1 MQEFWKKDV
10 LQALGQPAEVTCPTW
25 AWELGEAWQRP
36 PPRLLSPAGSLRG
49 PTGKPLTAR
58 YLQLNPA
65 LGLWF
70 PPCFLLPCCPQ
81 HLSTEIVP
89 SLKLESTN
97 RSQQSCGTWAGGKDR
112 HCVQDWGD
120 WDRQVPRG
128 VPQEGRGQAKTV
140 SRLPGTGEGRA
151 GQGRHGELGFGT
163 GSHHSSW
170 TRLSGPEQVRAE
182 VRYSFRVERQ

>member
-10 LQALGQPAEVTCPTW
+10 LQALGQPANVTCPTW
-25 AWELGEAWQRP
+25 AWELGEAWQHP
-36 PPRLLSPAGSLRG
+36 SPRLLLPAGSLRG
-49 PTGKPLTAR
+49 PTGKPLMAR

-65 LGLWF
+65 LGPWF

-97 RSQQSCGTWAGGKDR
+97 RSQKSCGTWAGGKDR

-120 WDRQVPRG
+120 WDGQVPRG
-128 VPQEGRGQAKTV
+128 VPQED
-140 SRLPGTGEGRA
+140 GTGKNSLQVARYWGGKGRTRTAWRA
-151 GQGRHGELGFGT
+151 GIWDWEPSQQLDKALWTGT
-163 GSHHSSW
+163 GQ
-170 TRLSGPEQVRAE
+170 G
-182 VRYSFRVERQ
+182 